1 MSGNPADTRRDHK
14 MRSILASTFAV
25 LLSAS
30 VVLPANGS
38 RIVSE
43 KDVAV
48 IAIVT
53 RHAQGCERVGQSN
66 FRV

>member
-1 MSGNPADTRRDHK
+1 MVVIPYIIA
-14 MRSILASTFAV
+14 MPQ
-25 LLSAS
+25 AS

-43 KDVAV
+43 KDIAV